1 MVCEGPELGASNPE
15 PPKFLRRLH
24 RGVSSM
30 SEPASTV
37 LASVRDI
44 HVVHR
49 TLEGGGAPAVVDLSL
64 DDSDRESQG
73 LLSGN
78 RFSL

>member
-1 MVCEGPELGASNPE
+1 MGEASHPG
-15 PPKFLRRLH
+15 PPKFLRRLR
-24 RGVSSM
+24 RGTSSV

-37 LASVRDI
+37 PATVHDI

-49 TLEGGGAPAVVDLSL
+49 VLEGGGVPEVVDMSL

-73 LLSGN
+73 RLSQIRGSEQSC
-78 RFSL
+78 RGF